1 MTDTPLHNRALSFCT
16 FHCSPASLNADV
28 RHAFIPPPTAAWA
41 LTVNGSPTGIE
52 TADTC
57 AFMSHDHSHDGM
69 HTCSNNREGGN
80 GVEDEPRGRA
90 IPFYP
95 SMFTFLRLGLAK
107 L

>member
-1 MTDTPLHNRALSFCT
+1 M
-16 FHCSPASLNADV
+16 PASLNADV
-28 RHAFIPPPTAAWA
+28 RHAFIPPPAAAWA

-57 AFMSHDHSHDGM
+57 AFMSHDHSDDGM
-69 HTCSNNREGGN
+69 HTCSNS
-80 GVEDEPRGRA
+80 VEDEPRGRA

-95 SMFTFLRLGLAK
+95 SMFKFLRLGLAK